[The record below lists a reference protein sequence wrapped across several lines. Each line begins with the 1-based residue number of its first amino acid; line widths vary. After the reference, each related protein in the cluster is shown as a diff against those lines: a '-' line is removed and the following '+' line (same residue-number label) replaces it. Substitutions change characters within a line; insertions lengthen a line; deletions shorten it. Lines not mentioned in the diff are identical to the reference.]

1 MDIQTINNATMRV
14 LNNECYDM
22 QENYSNEDIVNTVGL
37 LVNQLNRSSIA
48 IAELGECSVKV
59 RNDTNG
65 SFVSVSSSEF
75 GTGVSRSLYLAY
87 NASYPVEEA
96 VKELIDMI
104 NEAWYTMI
112 DL

>member
-1 MDIQTINNATMRV
+1 MRV

-59 RNDTNG
+59 SNDTNG
-65 SFVSVSSSEF
+65 SFVSV
-75 GTGVSRSLYLAY
+75 
-87 NASYPVEEA
+87 
-96 VKELIDMI
+96 
-104 NEAWYTMI
+104 
-112 DL
+112 